1 MEPNQSHHQKRFQ
14 RHNPAHS
21 PHKPPHAQH
30 QFPQCPNPSH
40 TFYIKKILLSP
51 FPFTQKVKHP
61 LSAIFIKNI
70 IFDKRIK
77 DLAIEN
83 QAPPFPQGMLNADL
97 NLFSAG
103 LFAIII

>member
-1 MEPNQSHHQKRFQ
+1 VSESFSH
-14 RHNPAHS
+14 
-21 PHKPPHAQH
+21 
-30 QFPQCPNPSH
+30 
-40 TFYIKKILLSP
+40 LLYKENSVIT